1 LGKLSSE
8 RYVPAYDFA
17 VVYAG
22 LAEYESVFGWL
33 EKAYEEH
40 STWLALVNV
49 DPRFDPFHSHP
60 PRSGA
65 WVSGFFF
72 SPANR
77 PQPQE

>member
-60 PRSGA
+60 PRSSA